1 MSGRSYTWVNTL
13 PNPTYENL
21 NRILMFT
28 EWELKFPMSTVIALP
43 REILDHTP
51 LLIHT
56 RNTSTSNI
64 QPMFKFELGWLLRD
78 CFVDMVKELWNS
90 VNEKEDK
97 MRC

>member
-1 MSGRSYTWVNTL
+1 ML
-13 PNPTYENL
+13 
-21 NRILMFT
+21 T

-90 VNEKEDK
+90 VNDKEDK